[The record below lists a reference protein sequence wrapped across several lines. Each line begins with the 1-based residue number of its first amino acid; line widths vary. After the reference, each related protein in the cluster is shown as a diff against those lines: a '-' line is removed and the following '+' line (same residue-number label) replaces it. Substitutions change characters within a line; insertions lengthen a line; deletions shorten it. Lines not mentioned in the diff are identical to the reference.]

1 MHSYAAFRIV
11 APVDLSASEEDLELP
26 IRYALGLAEATGAEL
41 RLLYVSPKGRPR
53 AAFPEA
59 WRAAQECSA
68 HVTCAT
74 VSGTPA
80 ATITGY
86 ADFVNASLL
95 LLGKTAAP
103 RWRPSWKRSVSA
115 QVAAASSRP
124 VCVAEPSALRRQPSF
139 QGRPILC
146 AATLDGGDYPVLEEA
161 ERLALRTGAELIL
174 MGVVPEI
181 SEALSIE
188 AVLGPYRPLS
198 ATLAET
204 RLERLAADL
213 QVPCRTLIKTGSP
226 YRCIA
231 KVARDAGAGMVI
243 TARRS
248 PQFRLGWCLD
258 LPRLRSML
266 GCPVVSALP
275 GKRREEP
282 PIVRHS
288 PEFPL
293 ANVSGL

>member
-1 MHSYAAFRIV
+1 MHSYATYRIV
-11 APVDLSASEEDLELP
+11 APVDLSASEEDLEPP
-26 IRYALGLAEATGAEL
+26 IRYALGLAEATGADL
-41 RLLYVSPKGRPR
+41 RLLDVSPKGRPR
-53 AAFPEA
+53 ATFPKA
-59 WRAAQECSA
+59 WRAAQECSR
-68 HVTCAT
+68 VTCVS
-74 VSGTPA
+74 VSGTPSS
-80 ATITGY
+80 TITGY

-95 LLGKTAAP
+95 LLGKSGS
-103 RWRPSWKRSVSA
+103 RWRPWWKRSVSA

-124 VCVAEPSALRRQPSF
+124 VCVAEPAALRRQPSL
-139 QGRPILC
+139 QGGPILC

-174 MGVVPEI
+174 MAVVPEI

-198 ATLAET
+198 AALAET
-204 RLERLAADL
+204 RLERLTADL
-213 QVPCRTLIKTGSP
+213 QVPCRTLVKTGSP

-266 GCPVVSALP
+266 RCPVVSALP

-282 PIVRHS
+282 PVIRHS